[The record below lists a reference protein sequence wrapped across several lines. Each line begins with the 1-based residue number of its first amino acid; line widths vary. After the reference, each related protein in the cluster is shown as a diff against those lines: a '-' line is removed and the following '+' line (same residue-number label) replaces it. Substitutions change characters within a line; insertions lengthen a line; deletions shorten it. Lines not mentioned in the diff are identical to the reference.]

1 MSGMFHMKILQT
13 SSLLKKDSCLKLSTR
28 QQKKTLQMM
37 LALFDQL
44 DETFFRNNLAK
55 HSQETT

>member
-37 LALFDQL
+37 LALFHQL